1 MTGLPV
7 LVQAAIVVGVLAG
20 IVLVLLVLAR
30 MERHRRP
37 RGPDGRR

>member
-7 LVQAAIVVGVLAG
+7 LVQAAIVAGVLAG
-20 IVLVLLVLAR
+20 IVLVILVLAR
-30 MERHRRP
+30 TERHRRR